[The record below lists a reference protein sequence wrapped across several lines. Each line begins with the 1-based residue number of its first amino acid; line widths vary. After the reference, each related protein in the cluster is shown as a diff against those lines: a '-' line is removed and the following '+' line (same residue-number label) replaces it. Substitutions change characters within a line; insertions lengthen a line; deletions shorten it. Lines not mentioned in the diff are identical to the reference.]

1 MDASDKNYEKAAS
14 VAAYF
19 ASAYQGRTQWW
30 AWILGFIFIIVLT
43 FIGMIIVGMG
53 HGIIDGVRG
62 ASNPTLSDAPSASF
76 YISLLMSFLPIFIS
90 ILVVYKYFHKLPI
103 KSLMTSARHFR
114 WGYLWRTVLII
125 FIFYSVVSLAEYW
138 LFPSEYEGL
147 QFQTDMSVYL
157 KFLLITLLLVPFQ
170 AASEEFLCRGYLNQA
185 LIKYLRSPWV
195 VFAITSGGFALLHA
209 WNPESA
215 GQMGPYLSSI
225 FLFGMA
231 MCVLLYFE
239 GGIESAIGAHIANN
253 IFVFGLLGY
262 EDPDLPNTA
271 LFTLGEPVI
280 GWTDFA
286 IECVFM
292 IPLIAL
298 IIWANR
304 KWGKAA

>member
-1 MDASDKNYEKAAS
+1 M
-14 VAAYF
+14 
-19 ASAYQGRTQWW
+19 
-30 AWILGFIFIIVLT
+30 
-43 FIGMIIVGMG
+43 MIVGFLSAPFMG
-53 HGIIDGVRG
+53 LGQT
-62 ASNPTLSDAPSASF
+62 AY
-76 YISLLMSFLPIFIS
+76 YIFLLASFLPIFMS
-90 ILVVYKYFHKLPI
+90 IPLIYKLWHALPV
-103 KSLMTSARHFR
+103 KDLMTSAQSFR
-114 WGYLWRTVLII
+114 WGHLWRTVFII
-125 FIFYSVVSLAEYW
+125 FAFYSSLSLGEYL
-138 LFPSEYEGL
+138 LFPAEYEGL
-147 QFQTDMSVYL
+147 QFQTDMGVYL
-157 KFLLITLLLVPFQ
+157 KFLFITLLLVPFQ

-280 GWTDFA
+280 GWTDFG
-286 IECVFM
+286 IELMMM

-298 IIWANR
+298 ILWANR
-304 KWGKAA
+304 KWG

>member
-1 MDASDKNYEKAAS
+1 
-14 VAAYF
+14 
-19 ASAYQGRTQWW
+19 
-30 AWILGFIFIIVLT
+30 
-43 FIGMIIVGMG
+43 MG

-62 ASNPTLSDAPSASF
+62 ANTKTLADAPSAGL
-76 YISLLMSFLPIFIS
+76 YIFLLMSFLPIFAS

-103 KSLMTSARHFR
+103 KALMTSAPQFR
-114 WGYLWRTVLII
+114 WGYLWRTIFII
-125 FIFYSVVSLAEYW
+125 FIFYSAVSLVEYL
-138 LFPSEYEGL
+138 LFPGEYEGL
-147 QFQTDMSVYL
+147 QFQTDMGVYL

-185 LIKYLRSPWV
+185 LIKYLKSPWV
-195 VFAITSGGFALLHA
+195 VFVITSGGFALLHA
-209 WNPESA
+209 WNPEST
-215 GQMGPYLSSI
+215 GQMGPYLASI

-239 GGIESAIGAHIANN
+239 GGIESAIGAHVANN

-280 GWTDFA
+280 GWTDFG
-286 IECVFM
+286 IEFLMM

-304 KWGKAA
+304 KWGDRA